1 MPLRYA
7 MLWSIAYRKGI
18 DCLRRNRR
26 ERQLE
31 DGQENEIAAGMEHV
45 PTVVTEGKETE
56 QVVWEAVERLPR
68 PWRVAVV
75 LHYREEKAIADI
87 AKIMDTRENT
97 VKTYLFRGR
106 QKLREMLSEALGE
119 NCNAG
124 K

>member
-1 MPLRYA
+1 
-7 MLWSIAYRKGI
+7 
-18 DCLRRNRR
+18 
-26 ERQLE
+26 
-31 DGQENEIAAGMEHV
+31 
-45 PTVVTEGKETE
+45 VVTEGKETE

-68 PWRVAVV
+68 LWRVAVV
-75 LHYREEKAIADI
+75 LHYREEKGIADI

-119 NCNAG
+119 DCNAG